1 MSGELITVFGGS
13 GFLGRY
19 VVRSLC
25 RNGYRVRVA
34 VRNPGLAGDLRLAG
48 DVGQVQ
54 IVQANVRNRPSI
66 ERALDGAF
74 GVINLVGILY
84 EKGAQTFDGSQALG
98 AKNVSE
104 IAAAKGVA
112 RMVQISA
119 IGADKDSPSDYART
133 KAEAEAAVRENI
145 PDAVILRP
153 SVIFGPE
160 DDFFNRFAGMTRISP
175 ILPAIGGG
183 DTRVQPVFAG
193 DVATAI
199 VSALQNLDAAGRT
212 YELGG
217 PASYTF
223 KEIYQ
228 FILKEIDRPRLILP
242 LPFFLAKPI
251 GLVTGMLF
259 KLWPFHAPPITGDQV
274 DMLRTDNVVGAS
286 GEENIGTLADLG
298 VTELESIE
306 AIVPTYLWRFRPNG
320 QFHVPT
326 NA

>member
-25 RNGYRVRVA
+25 RSGYRVRVA

-66 ERALDGAF
+66 ERALEGAY

-84 EKGAQTFDGSQALG
+84 EKGAQTFQGSQALG

-104 IAAAKGVA
+104 LAAAHGVS
-112 RMVQISA
+112 RFVQVSA
-119 IGADKDSPSDYART
+119 IGADKDSASEYGRT
-133 KAEAEAAVRENI
+133 KAAAEAAVRENL
-145 PDAVILRP
+145 PGAVILRP

-160 DDFFNRFAGMTRISP
+160 DDFFNRFASMSRMSP
-175 ILPAIGGG
+175 VLPAIGGG
-183 DTRVQPVFAG
+183 DTKVQPIFAG
-193 DVATAI
+193 DVAAA
-199 VSALQNLDAAGRT
+199 VLAGLESDAATGRT
-212 YELGG
+212 FELGG

-228 FILKEIDRPRLILP
+228 FILKEVDRPRLILP

-274 DMLRTDNVVGAS
+274 DLLRTDNVVGAS
-286 GEENIGTLADLG
+286 GEEDVGTLADLG

-306 AIVPTYLWRFRPNG
+306 AIVPTYLWRFRQNG

-326 NA
+326 SA